1 MSSIIENQ
9 ITQKSIEAG
18 TAFRH
23 AYHQAKNLKAALWIT
38 TLGLATTQLSATICN
53 ALPTSGLYLT
63 SVVLLGLYIL
73 FGSFGKD
80 RLQQLYLRGCTIQR
94 YHDFLTM
101 EVGKRPNALEM
112 PQATITKLST
122 ANLKKH
128 PNDKEILANWWS
140 SNLAEVPFNQ
150 ARLISVYSSISWE
163 TELRKQY
170 KIFLFVIFCLSLI
183 PPIGISIY
191 SEFTI
196 EESIILAVAPCTPF
210 IGLLLEEILTNRRC
224 HQTAANLL
232 NKCNTMWENT
242 LQKKLE
248 DAELRSAAEDLLS
261 QWQTYRATALPIFEW
276 LYNLSRTQMEKDMII
291 NTDSLIEDFK
301 R

>member
-9 ITQKSIEAG
+9 KMPKAIEAG

-23 AYHQAKNLKAALWIT
+23 AYNQAKNWKAVLWIT
-38 TLGLATTQLSATICN
+38 TLGLATAQLSATICN
-53 ALPTSGLYLT
+53 ALPTSGLYVT
-63 SVVLLGLYIL
+63 SVVLLGFYIL

-101 EVGKRPNALEM
+101 EVGKKPNALEM
-112 PQATITKLST
+112 PQATISKLST
-122 ANLKKH
+122 AHLKKH
-128 PNDKEILANWWS
+128 PNEKEIFANWWS
-140 SNLAEVPFNQ
+140 SDLAEIPFNQ

-183 PPIGISIY
+183 PPIGISIH

-196 EESIILAVAPCTPF
+196 QESIILAVAPFTPF
-210 IGLLLEEILTNRRC
+210 IGLLLEEILLNRRC
-224 HQTAANLL
+224 HQTATDLL
-232 NKCNTMWENT
+232 NKCNTVWENT

-248 DAELRSAAEDLLS
+248 NAELRSATEDLMS
-261 QWQTYRATALPIFEW
+261 QWQTYRSTALPIFDW
-276 LYNLSRTQMEKDMII
+276 LYYLSRTQMEKDMVI
-291 NTDSLIEDFK
+291 NTDSLIEELK